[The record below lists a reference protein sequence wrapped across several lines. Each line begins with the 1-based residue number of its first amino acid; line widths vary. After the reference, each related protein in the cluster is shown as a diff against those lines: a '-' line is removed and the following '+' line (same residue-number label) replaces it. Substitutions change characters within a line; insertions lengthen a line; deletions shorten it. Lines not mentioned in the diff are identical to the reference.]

1 MKYLI
6 IIAIASIAGTFGIT
20 THNRAVINSEPLPIK
35 NNIIEQ
41 HDFIEIDGGAI
52 PVEHLNFT
60 TPLYISVTA

>member
-20 THNRAVINSEPLPIK
+20 THNRSVINSDPLPIE
-35 NNIIEQ
+35 NDTIE
-41 HDFIEIDGGAI
+41 HHNFIEIDGGVI